1 MSIEVK
7 CPKGHR
13 LRVSEKFGGRKA
25 RCPSCKSILL
35 IPKVISDDDIVS
47 LIGPSMAKA
56 QASSDRESLDF
67 ELPQSTGS
75 GGSSILGSEIL
86 RQHNKVCPNCE
97 DVVPATFR
105 VCPHC
110 HIYLTDWR

>member
-35 IPKVISDDDIVS
+35 IPKTISDDDIVN
-47 LIGPSMAKA
+47 LIGPSSPPSA
-56 QASSDRESLDF
+56 DRESLDF
-67 ELPQSTGS
+67 ELPQQNHS

-86 RQHNKVCPNCE
+86 RQHNRVCPNCE
-97 DVVPATFR
+97 DIVPATFR

-110 HIYLTDWR
+110 HIYLTADWR